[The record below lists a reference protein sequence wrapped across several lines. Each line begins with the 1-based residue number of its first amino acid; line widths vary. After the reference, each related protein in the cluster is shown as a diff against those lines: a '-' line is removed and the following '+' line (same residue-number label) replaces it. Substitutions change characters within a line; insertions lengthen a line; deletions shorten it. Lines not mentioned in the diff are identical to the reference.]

1 MATGSRLNIS
11 ISEDT
16 MQKLDKISQEMGIS
30 RSAVITV
37 LIREKWK
44 EEHSDKQ

>member
-1 MATGSRLNIS
+1 MATGNRLNVS

-16 MQKLDKISQEMGIS
+16 KQMLDRISQEMGIS

-44 EEHSDKQ
+44 GEHADEK

>member
-1 MATGSRLNIS
+1 MAAGSRLNIS
-11 ISEDT
+11 ISEET

-44 EEHSDKQ
+44 EEHSDRQ